1 MVNSYT
7 KKENVICENSGVII
21 NGITDKKSCAKK
33 CESNGD
39 CIAFYFDNICR
50 NYKYCD
56 EEKKKNKNIYYKKI
70 PYKNLKNE
78 SLKPKYILNVDG
90 FPEAP
95 SIKKCSDIC
104 SKRKK
109 CKGFHFDINEKECAL
124 YSNSKD
130 IIKKNFGTNKKYYK
144 KTKENFSQVSGSAI
158 EFVKID
164 NKKESCSFLEKGNN
178 LKLVNDAKSESS
190 CKNVCYKN
198 NKCEAYMF
206 KGGDCFNMEKCI
218 VEQIPIDNAIIYKK
232 RKLEKFKN
240 KKNNI
245 VFSNINMVNYG
256 PYEEN
261 IEHFAKGAAKG
272 AAKAAAKRAA
282 KKAAKAAAKAGAA
295 AASAAKRGAKRLGAA
310 AKRGARKVSKGASK
324 FAKKVSKGARKALKA
339 APGAAK
345 KGAKRMLKAGQAVG
359 SKTAKACKKRPKACL
374 AGGLVLSAAGV
385 WVVGKAGAFEEG
397 GVFENKLL
405 QEFTDGVTDVVE
417 GKKNNW
423 VDKFKKDPFGF
434 MGNLGPMMK
443 NAMMAVG
450 AIIVALILL
459 KFL

>member
-1 MVNSYT
+1 
-7 KKENVICENSGVII
+7 
-21 NGITDKKSCAKK
+21 
-33 CESNGD
+33 
-39 CIAFYFDNICR
+39 
-50 NYKYCD
+50 
-56 EEKKKNKNIYYKKI
+56 
-70 PYKNLKNE
+70 
-78 SLKPKYILNVDG
+78 
-90 FPEAP
+90 
-95 SIKKCSDIC
+95 
-104 SKRKK
+104 
-109 CKGFHFDINEKECAL
+109 
-124 YSNSKD
+124 
-130 IIKKNFGTNKKYYK
+130 
-144 KTKENFSQVSGSAI
+144 
-158 EFVKID
+158 
-164 NKKESCSFLEKGNN
+164 
-178 LKLVNDAKSESS
+178 
-190 CKNVCYKN
+190 
-198 NKCEAYMF
+198 
-206 KGGDCFNMEKCI
+206 
-218 VEQIPIDNAIIYKK
+218 
-232 RKLEKFKN
+232 
-240 KKNNI
+240 
-245 VFSNINMVNYG
+245 
-256 PYEEN
+256 
-261 IEHFAKGAAKG
+261 
-272 AAKAAAKRAA
+272 KAAAKRAA

-324 FAKKVSKGARKALKA
+324 FAKKVSKGAKKALKA

-417 GKKNNW
+417 GKKDNW
-423 VDKFKKDPFGF
+423 VDRLKKDPFGF